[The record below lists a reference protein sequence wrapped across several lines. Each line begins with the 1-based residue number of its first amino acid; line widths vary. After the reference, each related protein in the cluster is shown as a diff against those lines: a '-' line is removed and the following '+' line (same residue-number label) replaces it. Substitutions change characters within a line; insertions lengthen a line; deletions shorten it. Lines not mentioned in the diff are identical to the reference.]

1 MIIDCHVHSLGNE
14 TADEIVKELDRVGID
29 KAVVFATYPGRG
41 EKSEP
46 VKYME
51 FSCREVNDAL
61 QKESTKF
68 VSKLQADA
76 PDRIIAFAWIE
87 PRLKNATKNIEEAV
101 TKYECKGIKM
111 MPDHYYPYEP
121 MFFPVYKKVEE
132 LEVPITFH
140 SGILGDMKDS
150 SRFCQPAFYEVLINF
165 PNLKFALAHVSW
177 PWIDECVGIC
187 GRLKSRLWNVK
198 EEEKADKM
206 QMYIDI
212 TPGTPKFYRKIAFQR
227 ILDMDLEDYVI
238 FGTDCPAS
246 NFSPWWQDAREVYN
260 RDKALIKEL
269 GYSDEVVEKIFHKNA
284 ERYLKL

>member
-14 TADEIVKELDRVGID
+14 TVDEIVKELDRVGID
-29 KAVVFATYPGRG
+29 KAVVLATYPGRE

-46 VKYME
+46 VKYMD
-51 FSCREVNDAL
+51 FTFREVNDEL
-61 QKESTKF
+61 QRESTKF
-68 VSKLQADA
+68 VSNLQADA

-87 PRLKNATKNIEEAV
+87 PRLKNAVKNAEEAV
-101 TKYECKGIKM
+101 TKYECRGIKM
-111 MPDHYYPYEP
+111 MPDHWYPYEP
-121 MFFPVYKKVEE
+121 AFFPVYEKIQE

-140 SGILGDMKDS
+140 SGILSDNKDS
-150 SRFCQPAFYEVLINF
+150 SRFCQPVYYEVLLNF

-177 PWIDECVGIC
+177 PWIDECVGVC
-187 GRLKSRLWNVK
+187 DRLKSRLWNVK
-198 EEEKADKM
+198 EEEKLEKM

-238 FGTDCPAS
+238 FGTDCSAS
-246 NFSPWWQDAREVYN
+246 NFSPDWQDAREVYT
-260 RDKALIKEL
+260 RDRALIKEL